1 MAVEYVVDYV
11 GHGVI
16 EYGDDQQARPT
27 HSGLLHISLGEHCN
41 ERASAG
47 WRLVSV
53 IGSTA
58 GPLVFFERESRRLE
72 MP

>member
-1 MAVEYVVDYV
+1 LT
-11 GHGVI
+11 HKTKL
-16 EYGDDQQARPT
+16 T

-41 ERASAG
+41 ERASNG
-47 WRLVSV
+47 SRLVSV

-72 MP
+72 RA